1 MCLWD
6 CLQAPPAPQI
16 SSRLDCLSF
25 CSRVTHTLLFSR
37 QCPKTA
43 PTSSPSLPSL
53 SSSLLT
59 PPSAWPRFSP
69 SLAALAR
76 GLSSLFFPRV
86 SPSAYQLPWSA
97 PTRGWQTGHGCLS
110 RFVLVHRKR
119 QASPCASTRAAQ
131 SGKKAAEAP
140 IMASRRRH
148 WRNMAGAS

>member
-1 MCLWD
+1 MLVGLSPSPSSPSDLVSSRLPLFSALASLTRCFSLVNAPKQ
-6 CLQAPPAPQI
+6 LQQAPPP
-16 SSRLDCLSF
+16 C
-25 CSRVTHTLLFSR
+25 
-37 QCPKTA
+37 
-43 PTSSPSLPSL
+43 SLP
-53 SSSLLT
+53 SSLLT

-69 SLAALAR
+69 SLAAALR

-86 SPSAYQLPWSA
+86 SPSAYQLPWTA

-140 IMASRRRH
+140 IMALRRRH